1 MTPHELFS
9 WTNEASLSFSPCPSL
24 QAVGDLTLST
34 LPAVS
39 APTTLA
45 FFILCKSL
53 SASLTIDLG
62 FLLPQS
68 GIVFLLT
75 VIWLVLSLH

>member
-68 GIVFLLT
+68 GIFFLLT